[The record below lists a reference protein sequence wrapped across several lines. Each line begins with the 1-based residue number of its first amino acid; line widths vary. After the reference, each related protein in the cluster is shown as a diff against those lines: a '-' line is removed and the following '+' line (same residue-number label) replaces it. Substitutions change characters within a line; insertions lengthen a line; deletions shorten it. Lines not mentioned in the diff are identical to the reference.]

1 LTNHT
6 QPKRMPGPSARR
18 IRQYP
23 GLGNALGSSDL
34 RVLGPEASTRELHQ
48 KNHGELQNQKSETLC
63 EWSPTGEYSQRVV
76 VPISSEPAPSHRPW
90 TFASGATPARTTPTY
105 HRVNRK
111 PGKIGTFYLAGN
123 RNFLLGL
130 DTWKMVFCPTMRAA
144 RIAHQFY
151 PLACP
156 RTDLRGRMRSVTTA
170 VPGSGRI
177 GSAGISRGSAL
188 GCR

>member
-130 DTWKMVFCPTMRAA
+130 DTSLVAGTCQFAFHRKA
-144 RIAHQFY
+144 R
-151 PLACP
+151 
-156 RTDLRGRMRSVTTA
+156 RTTVTALKTNPPKTHDSNLCL
-170 VPGSGRI
+170 VVSGLTERPC
-177 GSAGISRGSAL
+177 L
-188 GCR
+188 